1 MKSVLEQG
9 RDVDSTRSESQ
20 RLERTLKQYQ
30 DEQRALTQQSNVSN
44 SMLTRIKEK
53 ILAVRVKNYLLC
65 CCFLFCCFDC
75 FDCFVV
81 LLFCCFDVLL
91 PR

>member
-53 ILAVRVKNYLLC
+53 ILAVRVKNYLWC
-65 CCFLFCCFDC
+65 C
-75 FDCFVV
+75 CFVV
-81 LLFCCFDVLL
+81 LLF
-91 PR
+91 